1 MNKLTLPHT
10 MNQSFLNPSWE
21 NQGGTK
27 FDFCFKSPKLN
38 VARCDRAPFNYT
50 EPNLVY
56 KKK

>member
-27 FDFCFKSPKLN
+27 SVFCLKSLKLN
-38 VARCDRAPFNYT
+38 AARCDRTTLGVVN
-50 EPNLVY
+50 
-56 KKK
+56 